1 MTAISEWVSVS
12 QDEEPFVNFEASL
25 DSDTV
30 VSGYIPVKSTLDVFD
45 FLKEA
50 TATSSPRG
58 RAVICHGTYGTGKS
72 RMCALLARLLRDG
85 FDCPALQPVWKR
97 LEARGQ
103 LTNLQD
109 LRHTMLP
116 AGRPWRKWLVVP
128 MYAGGEAGTLSA
140 ALIRSLAKALR
151 RAGVDDSVLGQTI
164 YHAAARRLDEIIGG
178 GHPYQAS
185 ADSPF
190 GTAAQL
196 RRALEQDFDEHA
208 LNVFREFYKRVTV
221 GLSFDLTHIS
231 ASAFRP
237 EDVFRTVSE
246 RIQRHGFEGIAVI
259 WDEFGF
265 ALEELLRGADQG
277 LRSLGQEIMDL
288 QQFVENACRSNDLGR
303 KVIFLGFTHVSLTEY
318 GTRAGL
324 DETDRNRIS
333 TVSGRFR
340 NPSIFVRLSVTETE
354 GYHLLSG
361 MIQRTPAGSAALCV
375 PSPRMQRIA
384 ERMPKYQLWRNLS
397 AATCCEDVVAPC
409 YPFHPAAAATLL
421 QLSDKI
427 AQVNRT
433 TFYYLQDVS
442 EGGFAGSLS
451 SCQAPDPD
459 SIGSTELVRVN
470 HLLHFFEQSIK
481 ESRRPLYEQYE
492 DAIARFP
499 NAEPLDV
506 AILQTV
512 LILSV
517 ITNSEMAPTTSFV
530 TFCLADVLSE
540 EAAANSVHESLKRLA
555 NAHSLWKNEA
565 TEVWGFGGER
575 GLSSGMD
582 KLLEQELAEIPP
594 SLSTLE
600 LVQRYPHIQQELTD
614 RLGDHDL
621 DPADT
626 GIVRTI
632 TIEILDSAKGDKAVD
647 TRGSVGEDGAGKWRA
662 ARVYLVC
669 EESQA
674 QLDSWKTRAAT
685 LGSGRIYFLFPASP
699 LTLSRD
705 KLRDLIAVQNAIA
718 KSDPE
723 AHAARQLEARQL
735 VLRRELRAR
744 FDAAFGN
751 SGLRAGTQV
760 IRATAP
766 QEIVQANSWN
776 ALCDAIDKRL
786 NEECKHQLKV
796 RCGTYNEWQSA
807 SKWSPIQD
815 LVEKI
820 LQFDGS
826 VPFQSDYMGFK
837 ETSQE
842 AAIVDGVLRENRLF
856 YMDPIAGKWQLVEP
870 SADTAPESLKETLRH
885 FQTGGST
892 DKEFSKLFA
901 RLIEPPFS
909 VPNGIIPILTA
920 LVFRSDP
927 AKLCIYQR
935 SGSSL
940 QRVTESDLPAAI
952 VQMAR
957 HPDRFT
963 TRYTKLAGKQ
973 RFVFKAIGPEC
984 GVTYTERLS
993 SGERFYEYCEQVRT
1007 ALRGWA
1013 ATLPESVLTLT
1024 DLTDNQRRL
1033 LKSLRGAVPSQLPL
1047 LADQLLAVVQDAP
1060 ETLEEVCD
1068 AGSRLTAFPNTTK
1081 LWRDLRTR
1089 IGRHIEGVKAPLRI
1103 AIREIS
1109 QGASRGGESEA
1120 EKIAGAIRPL
1130 ERIAANN
1137 PMVKGICDRLK
1148 VSSEGGD
1155 IVDKVA
1161 SAIAHKPST
1170 NLTSEDFVR
1179 AHTLLQFASSF
1190 RVDDEVPTILMP
1202 DGAKWLLSDV
1212 THTDAA
1218 NDFRNAVSKC
1228 LDDYRLTK
1236 ENVLRIVLD
1245 IVSDASSPPDT
1256 SDAQTDVSSE
1266 QSGADASAATHS

>member
-1 MTAISEWVSVS
+1 MTALSEWIYVS

-25 DSDTV
+25 DNDTV

-50 TATSSPRG
+50 TGTTSPRG
-58 RAVICHGTYGTGKS
+58 RAVICHGPYGTGKS

-103 LTNLQD
+103 VSQLQS
-109 LRHTMLP
+109 LRQTMMP
-116 AGRPWRKWLVVP
+116 AGRAWRKWLVVS

-140 ALIRSLAKALR
+140 ALIRNLAKALR

-164 YHAAARRLDEIIGG
+164 YHAAACRLDEIVSS
-178 GHPYQAS
+178 GHPYQAR
-185 ADSPF
+185 AGSPF
-190 GTAAQL
+190 GTSEQL
-196 RRALEQDFDEHA
+196 KRALEQDFDETA
-208 LNVFREFYKRVTV
+208 LNDFREFHKRVTV
-221 GLSFDLTHIS
+221 GLDFDLTHGS
-231 ASAFRP
+231 GGSLRP
-237 EDVFRTVSE
+237 EEVFRTVSE

-277 LRSLGQEIMDL
+277 LRSLGQEVMDL

-303 KVIFLGFTHVSLTEY
+303 KVIFLGFTHISLTEY

-324 DETDRNRIS
+324 DETNRNRIS

-361 MIQRTPAGSAALCV
+361 MIHRTPAGNEALGSA
-375 PSPRMQRIA
+375 SPKMQRIA
-384 ERMPKYQLWRNLS
+384 ERMPKYQLWDHFS
-397 AATCCEDVVAPC
+397 PSMCFEDVVAPC
-409 YPFHPAAAATLL
+409 YPFHPSTAATLL
-421 QLSDKI
+421 QLSDRI

-433 TFYYLQDVS
+433 TFYYLQDLN
-442 EGGFAGSLS
+442 EGGFAGALTK
-451 SCQAPDPD
+451 CEAPPADD
-459 SIGSTELVRVN
+459 IGSTELLRVN
-470 HLLHFFEQSIK
+470 DLFHFFEQSIK
-481 ESRRPLYEQYE
+481 ESRRPLFEQYE
-492 DAIARFP
+492 DALARFP
-499 NAEPLDV
+499 NAQPLDI

-517 ITNSEMAPTTSFV
+517 ITNSEMAPTTSFLA
-530 TFCLADVLSE
+530 FCLADVLSE
-540 EAAANSVHESLKRLA
+540 EAAANAVHESLKRLA
-555 NAHSLWKNEA
+555 DAHSLWKNEA

-575 GLSSGMD
+575 GLSSGID
-582 KLLEQELAEIPP
+582 KLLEQELAEIPT
-594 SLSTLE
+594 SLSALE
-600 LVQRYPHIQQELTD
+600 LVRRYPHIQQELTD

-621 DPADT
+621 DPAES
-626 GIVRTI
+626 GIVRSI
-632 TIEILDSAKGDKAVD
+632 TVEILDSSKGDKAVD
-647 TRGSVGEDGAGKWRA
+647 TGSSVSEDGSGKWRS
-662 ARVYLVC
+662 ARVYLVG

-674 QLDSWKTRAAT
+674 QLDVWKTRAST
-685 LGSGRIYFLFPASP
+685 LGSGKIYFLFPTSQ
-699 LTLSRD
+699 LSLSRER
-705 KLRDLIAVQNAIA
+705 LRDLIAVQKAIA
-718 KSDPE
+718 KTDPN
-723 AHAARQLEARQL
+723 AHTARQLEARQI
-735 VLRRELRAR
+735 VLRRELRDT

-760 IRATAP
+760 IRASLP

-776 ALCDAIDKRL
+776 ELFAAIDKQL
-786 NEECKHQLKV
+786 NAECQHQLKV
-796 RCGTYNEWQSA
+796 RCGTYNEWQNGSR
-807 SKWSPIQD
+807 WSPIQD

-826 VPFQSDYMGFK
+826 APFQADYMGFK

-842 AAIVDGVLRENRLF
+842 AAIVDGVLYENRFL
-856 YMDPIAGKWQLVEP
+856 YKDPITDKWQLVEP
-870 SADTAPESLKETLRH
+870 SADTAPEALKDTLRH

-909 VPNGIIPILTA
+909 VPNGAIPLLTA

-927 AKLCIYQR
+927 AKLGIYQR
-935 SGSSL
+935 SGSNL
-940 QRVTESDLPAAI
+940 QRVNDSDLPAAI

-957 HPDRFT
+957 FPDRFT

-984 GVTYTERLS
+984 GVPYTERLS

-1007 ALRGWA
+1007 ALRSWA
-1013 ATLPESVLTLT
+1013 AALPESVLTLP

-1033 LKSLRGAVPSQLPL
+1033 LKSLRGAVPAQLPL
-1047 LADQLLAVVQDAP
+1047 LADQLLAVVQDDP
-1060 ETLEEVCD
+1060 ETQEEVSD

-1081 LWRDLRTR
+1081 LWRDLRTK
-1089 IGRHIEGVKAPLRI
+1089 IGRHIEGVKAPLRS
-1103 AIREIS
+1103 AIREMSYGDS
-1109 QGASRGGESEA
+1109 QDGEPEA
-1120 EKIAGAIRPL
+1120 AKIANAMRPL
-1130 ERIAANN
+1130 ERMASSN
-1137 PMVKGICDRLK
+1137 PMFKGVCDRLST
-1148 VSSEGGD
+1148 VSEGGD

-1161 SAIAHKPST
+1161 SAIANKPSA

-1179 AHTLLQFASSF
+1179 VQTLLQFASCF
-1190 RVDDEVPTILMP
+1190 QIDDEAPTVLMP
-1202 DGAKWLLSDV
+1202 DGTKWTLSKIIHADAESEVRQVV
-1212 THTDAA
+1212 T
-1218 NDFRNAVSKC
+1218 KC
-1228 LDDYRLTK
+1228 LEGFRLSK
-1236 ENVLRIVLD
+1236 ENVLRLVLD
-1245 IVSDASSPPDT
+1245 TVRNASSVRAH
-1256 SDAQTDVSSE
+1256 DAQSDPAGEHPQAGGT
-1266 QSGADASAATHS
+1266 AATPS